1 MFSSLATSYV
11 LYNHVIIYEVHSTII
26 FPGSRVSDFSRNSR
40 AQKLNK
46 AQTDKVS
53 EHNRRA
59 VFSRVLIFHTHQQKW
74 RHLCFILYPLF
85 ILLPHNLRQLPFSPP
100 PPLEHT
106 AAILDRMSV
115 PPGGKPLP
123 PPLLILHLR
132 RFLCRP
138 FLNGRQETE
147 PLFGANRC
155 IYAWGGTPFL
165 IPPLLYILP

>member
-1 MFSSLATSYV
+1 MWYTRCIPRSFPEFSV
-11 LYNHVIIYEVHSTII
+11 FV
-26 FPGSRVSDFSRNSR
+26 FCR
-40 AQKLNK
+40 KLVRTK
-46 AQTDKVS
+46 TQQGTKKVS

-59 VFSRVLIFHTHQQKW
+59 VFSRVLIFRTHQQKW

-123 PPLLILHLR
+123 PPLLIPHLR

-147 PLFGANRC
+147 PLFGDNCCRSAG
-155 IYAWGGTPFL
+155 GGTRS
-165 IPPLLYILP
+165 